1 MKIYEVFKKIRKNGN
16 DSVANGLM
24 KSVNHFENMVN
35 VDGGKYWDAFIKGY
49 SRCLLN
55 LGYINYEDVE
65 TINEFLFEKY
75 VSNVKGG
82 DKPE

>member
-1 MKIYEVFKKIRKNGN
+1 MKIDDVFEKIKKHDEKTLY
-16 DSVANGLM
+16 GL
-24 KSVNHFENMVN
+24 KYAINYFESMVN

-65 TINEFLFEKY
+65 TIDKYLFEKY